1 MAEQV
6 EFYIRIIFN
15 LFVKKTVYETRIV
28 ELEGKIKIIEKT
40 IVQQNNE
47 LSSKDDTIQ
56 KLK

>member
-47 LSSKDDTIQ
+47 LSSKDDMIQ